1 MAGRITQTFPVFAE
15 RAETKGSYVSYV
27 SEKLLRHFRELNPRS
42 SKDAEIGVALPDTAD
57 ISEYRPIQ
65 SKRRCTSLE
74 S

>member
-1 MAGRITQTFPVFAE
+1 MAGRIIQTFAVFAE
-15 RAETKGSYVSYV
+15 RVGSYVTR
-27 SEKLLRHFRELNPRS
+27 KLLRHFRELNPRS
-42 SKDAEIGVALPDTAD
+42 SKEAEIGVPLPDTAD